1 MIISGDVGFA
11 SGTLLGALIGASNSP
26 MVGLIW
32 GPIASLGNGIFG
44 TFLTN
49 GIAQLF
55 DVAGNSFAG
64 LV

>member
-1 MIISGDVGFA
+1 MIISGDA
-11 SGTLLGALIGASNSP
+11 GTLSGVLAGASASP
-26 MVGLIW
+26 WIGYFW
-32 GPIASLGNGIFG
+32 GPIAFLGNGILG